1 MKYEEN
7 FTELKVDV
15 VDLIKKAVPDSFI
28 SKLQEGGVKFE
39 FPQDREFE
47 FKVKYDVTEEGGSCA
62 LKVSWD
68 NLFEE
73 EAEEGDEDEE
83 KEDD

>member
-28 SKLQEGGVKFE
+28 AKLQEGGIKFE
-39 FPQDREFE
+39 FPKDREFE
-47 FKVKYDVTEEGGSCA
+47 FKVKYDVTEEGGSCS

-68 NLFEE
+68 NDLYEE
-73 EAEEGDEDEE
+73 EDEE
-83 KEDD
+83 DDEKD